1 MMTLA
6 MAPKLLAFVIASLI
20 LAIIPGPA
28 VIYLMTQTLSRGR
41 KAGLASV
48 GGVAL
53 GNFMNAATASFGLAA
68 LLATSATAF
77 FLIKMTGAVY
87 LVYLGIKA
95 LRRKS
100 ELSPAVPRKESQ
112 SRELFLDA
120 VLVAFLNPKTA
131 LFFAALLPQFADANA
146 KSPLTQNLIFAGVF
160 IGIAFCTDTLYVL
173 TASGLRDAVARGARW
188 ARLGRYL
195 SAATFIALGVYAAV
209 ASPRVAR

>member
-1 MMTLA
+1 MMTLS
-6 MAPKLLAFVIASLI
+6 MSPKLLAFVIASLI

-53 GNFMNAATASFGLAA
+53 GNLMNAAAASFGLAA

-77 FLIKMTGAVY
+77 FLIKMTGALY

-95 LRRKS
+95 LRSKS
-100 ELSPAVPRKESQ
+100 ELLPAAPRSEPES
-112 SRELFLDA
+112 LFLDA

-146 KSPLTQNLIFAGVF
+146 KSPLIQNLIFAGVF